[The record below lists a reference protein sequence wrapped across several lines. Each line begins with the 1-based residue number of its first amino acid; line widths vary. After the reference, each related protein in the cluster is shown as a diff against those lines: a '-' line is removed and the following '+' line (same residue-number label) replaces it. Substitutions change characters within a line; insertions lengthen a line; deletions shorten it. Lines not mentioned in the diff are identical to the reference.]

1 MKSRE
6 DALRS
11 ARNLGFLTHSQAAAK
26 IAHERHPFFHELQMT
41 LAQQM
46 LSLLSAETARAVQA
60 PARTDSRDLPFVA
73 KVCPLRTW
81 GPRGLYTGE

>member
-6 DALRS
+6 DALRR
-11 ARNLGFLTHSQAAAK
+11 ARGLGFLTPANAALK
-26 IAHERHPFFHELQMT
+26 IAHERHPFFLELQMT

-46 LSLLSAETARAVQA
+46 LSLLSVETARAVQTPVRA
-60 PARTDSRDLPFVA
+60 DTRDLPFVA